1 MLGKI
6 QKYVFNQ
13 EILMH
18 IHTKNS
24 KLLRKNKKL
33 KNPNYTSE
41 KYFNHI

>member
-1 MLGKI
+1 MLRKI

-18 IHTKNS
+18 IYTKNT

-33 KNPNYTSE
+33 KNPNYTSRE
-41 KYFNHI
+41 RF